1 MGGDITLDSEPGRGS
16 VFGAEVTLSL
26 PGTDGTLAVS
36 RPLAGKTVALHC
48 HDADMAATLR
58 DYLAAWGATRID
70 SAGAPGAAIHLVAPD
85 CVDDFIACAQNQSV
99 PAVLICPDVAMRAS
113 LAPGWQQVSAF
124 DRHDW
129 LRALASRPAAVE
141 PQPVAELVSVAAG
154 LDVLVV
160 EDDYVNLT
168 LMQQQLQALGCA
180 SPRLARDGLDA
191 LAQWQA
197 HPADVLITDLGMP
210 GLDGVALATRVR
222 EQQPHARII
231 ATTAAGPGSLAQ
243 LPAAL
248 FDALLIKPAS
258 LQQMQEILTRLIRT
272 TPAPS
277 VQAEQAVPL
286 DPFERVVREA
296 FRQSWPAEKE
306 KLQQAID
313 RGEHERVLRILHRL
327 QGGLQAMGQDA
338 LAARSVE
345 LQRAITARES
355 MALVACREWM
365 QAMESAS

>member
-1 MGGDITLDSEPGRGS
+1 
-16 VFGAEVTLSL
+16 
-26 PGTDGTLAVS
+26 
-36 RPLAGKTVALHC
+36 
-48 HDADMAATLR
+48 
-58 DYLAAWGATRID
+58 
-70 SAGAPGAAIHLVAPD
+70 
-85 CVDDFIACAQNQSV
+85 VDDFIACAQHQSV

-124 DRHDW
+124 DRHEW

-141 PQPVAELVSVAAG
+141 PQPVAELASVATG

-258 LQQMQEILTRLIRT
+258 LQQMQEILARLVRT
-272 TPAPS
+272 VPAPS
-277 VQAEQAVPL
+277 VQSAPSVQTVPV

-296 FRQSWPAEKE
+296 FRQSWPAEKD

-313 RGEHERVLRILHRL
+313 HGEHERVLRILHRL
-327 QGGLQAMGQDA
+327 QGGLQAMGLDD

-345 LQRAITARES
+345 LQHAITAGEPS
-355 MALVACREWM
+355 ALAACREWM